1 MNGYDWYGYGPID
14 LREVEARRQAE
25 RAQHEA
31 LQRQRMHEEIER
43 QRQAEIERQRQ
54 AEADRQREA
63 SRQVLLEGTGYH
75 THPTNGKYLGKTE
88 TDSVGRLWHKG
99 PNEESLGKT
108 EVDSVGRLW
117 HIDTNGKYLG
127 KTER

>member
-1 MNGYDWYGYGPID
+1 MNGYDFYGYERID
-14 LREVEARRQAE
+14 LREVEARRQAAE
-25 RAQHEA
+25 REQHEA

-63 SRQVLLEGTGYH
+63 SRQVLLGGTGYH
-75 THPTNGKYLGKTE
+75 THTTNGKYLGKTE
-88 TDSVGRLWHKG
+88 TDSVGRLWH
-99 PNEESLGKT
+99 
-108 EVDSVGRLW
+108 
-117 HIDTNGKYLG
+117 IYTNGKYFG